1 MATGMVT
8 VLPVYR
14 SSVALSVLMT
24 LTKLSTAPDSTPGS
38 IRCTVVLKNVR
49 IGGTPRLIEASSTLL
64 SI

>member
-1 MATGMVT
+1 
-8 VLPVYR
+8 
-14 SSVALSVLMT
+14 MT